1 MEIEID
7 FSMDTLLTK
16 IEELLECA
24 EKIRLLSEPLT
35 SIDPTIK

>member
-7 FSMDTLLTK
+7 IVIDTILTQ

-24 EKIRLLSEPLT
+24 EKIKMLSAPLT